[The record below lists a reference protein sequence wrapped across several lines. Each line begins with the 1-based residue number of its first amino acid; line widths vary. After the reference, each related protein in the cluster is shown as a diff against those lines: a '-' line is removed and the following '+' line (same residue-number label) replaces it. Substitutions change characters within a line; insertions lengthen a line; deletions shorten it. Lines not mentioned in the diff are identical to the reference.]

1 MAAGRGTSRVA
12 RPRRRRRGRSPP
24 PRARVEMQRAGENPD
39 AREPNHDRRASSHHA
54 RVSGRRHTTSSTERN
69 SCFGQLSRA
78 PLSYPRSL
86 MASRKHSCA
95 SSGDHHLP
103 RRSPPRARA
112 ERPTVLPGR
121 SVEPS
126 VEPQGDR
133 RRRKGRGRMGTHRR
147 TPRRTRP
154 GPSGTGCRARGAA
167 SEHLRSRSLWPCVV
181 GTCKKLR
188 ESTWCDCI
196 RIREVKRNPKGE
208 PAFLPEKGCIE
219 LLHRLYFVYGSRR

>member
-1 MAAGRGTSRVA
+1 MHVRDGAAAGARHPRERALRCNARGRTLTRGNRTTTDERHHITRVSA
-12 RPRRRRRGRSPP
+12 AGGTRHPRRNGTVVSASCHALPSGPRS
-24 PRARVEMQRAGENPD
+24 QI
-39 AREPNHDRRASSHHA
+39 
-54 RVSGRRHTTSSTERN
+54 VSG
-69 SCFGQLSRA
+69 
-78 PLSYPRSL
+78 
-86 MASRKHSCA
+86 A

-126 VEPQGDR
+126 VEPRTDR
-133 RRRKGRGRMGTHRR
+133 WRRKGRGRMGTHRR
-147 TPRRTRP
+147 TPRRTLP

-208 PAFLPEKGCIE
+208 PAFLPEKGCID
-219 LLHRLYFVYGSRR
+219 YIV